1 MDINTTPLID
11 VMLVLLV
18 MLIITIPI
26 QLHSVNLDMPVG
38 TPPTNSIKPEKIQID
53 IDENSVVYW
62 QGQAV
67 SAEQLEAKMASIG
80 QLVSQPED
88 PSRRYKGI
96 AIVVALH
103 ILIGW
108 AIVSGTAKNAL
119 VALKKPLEAVVIQEV
134 IIPPPPPPPP
144 PKPIKPQEVPRVEAP
159 PPPFVPPPDVAPPAT
174 STAPVVQSVST
185 PPPTLPV
192 IAPPVLPAPPKP
204 APNRS
209 DIRVACPTQVQPEMP
224 RRAIQHGT
232 EGVVRAQAL
241 IKEGAVK
248 EVTILSGPSVFH
260 AAVRAAMLQYKCTA
274 ESGEITATQEF
285 VFKNE

>member
-1 MDINTTPLID
+1 MTTRSG
-11 VMLVLLV
+11 
-18 MLIITIPI
+18 
-26 QLHSVNLDMPVG
+26 LHPVY
-38 TPPTNSIKPEKIQID
+38 KPKD
-53 IDENSVVYW
+53 
-62 QGQAV
+62 A
-67 SAEQLEAKMASIG
+67 
-80 QLVSQPED
+80 
-88 PSRRYKGI
+88 SRRYKGI

-119 VALKKPLEAVVIQEV
+119 ISIKKPLEAVVIQEV

-144 PKPIKPQEVPRVEAP
+144 PKPIKPQEVPKVEAP

-174 STAPVVQSVST
+174 LTAPVVQAVET
-185 PPPTLPV
+185 PPPTPAV
-192 IAPPVLPAPPKP
+192 IAPPPPPAPPAPPPPPKP
-204 APNRS
+204 AVNRS

-224 RRAIQHGT
+224 RRAIQNGIG
-232 EGVVRAQAL
+232 GVVRAQVL

>member
-1 MDINTTPLID
+1 MNTRSG
-11 VMLVLLV
+11 
-18 MLIITIPI
+18 
-26 QLHSVNLDMPVG
+26 LHPVY
-38 TPPTNSIKPEKIQID
+38 KPK
-53 IDENSVVYW
+53 
-62 QGQAV
+62 
-67 SAEQLEAKMASIG
+67 
-80 QLVSQPED
+80 D

-144 PKPIKPQEVPRVEAP
+144 PKQIKPKEVPKVEAP

-174 STAPVVQSVST
+174 LTAPVVQSVAT
-185 PPPTLPV
+185 PPPTPAV
-192 IAPPVLPAPPKP
+192 IAPPPPPAPAAPPAPPAPPKP
-204 APNRS
+204 PPNRS

-224 RRAIQHGT
+224 RRAIQNGIG
-232 EGVVRAQAL
+232 GVVRAQVL

-248 EVTILSGPSVFH
+248 EVTILSGPSIFH

-285 VFKNE
+285 VFRND